1 MFNNKSILITGG
13 TGSFGQKFTEVL
25 LKRFNAK
32 KIIIYSRDEFKQYEM
47 QLKFKN
53 NSKLRFFIGDVRDYD
68 RINYAMNEIDYVVHA
83 AALKQVNSAEYNP
96 SEYINT
102 NITGAENVIKSSI
115 LNNVKKVIAL
125 STDKAAN
132 PINLYGA
139 TKLVSDKLFSAANNI
154 KGDKK
159 ISFSTVRYGNVIN
172 SRGSVIPLF
181 KKIIQEKKKFIPIT
195 HEDMT
200 RFLITL
206 EEAIDFV
213 INAFK
218 IMKGGEIIVPKLPSI
233 KITELAKIMA
243 PSLKQKIIGVR
254 PGEKLHE
261 VMCPKDDSHLVMEF
275 KKYYI
280 ICPTIEFNKKKNF
293 IFNFYGEK
301 GKRVKQYFEYNSKD
315 NKTKLSKKKLLKLI
329 KNI

>member
-1 MFNNKSILITGG
+1 
-13 TGSFGQKFTEVL
+13 
-25 LKRFNAK
+25 
-32 KIIIYSRDEFKQYEM
+32 
-47 QLKFKN
+47 
-53 NSKLRFFIGDVRDYD
+53 
-68 RINYAMNEIDYVVHA
+68 
-83 AALKQVNSAEYNP
+83 
-96 SEYINT
+96 
-102 NITGAENVIKSSI
+102 
-115 LNNVKKVIAL
+115 
-125 STDKAAN
+125 
-132 PINLYGA
+132 
-139 TKLVSDKLFSAANNI
+139 
-154 KGDKK
+154 
-159 ISFSTVRYGNVIN
+159 
-172 SRGSVIPLF
+172 
-181 KKIIQEKKKFIPIT
+181 
-195 HEDMT
+195 MT

-213 INAFK
+213 INALK
-218 IMKGGEIIVPKLPSI
+218 IMKGGEIIIPKLPSI

-261 VMCPKDDSHLVMEF
+261 VMCPKDDSHLVIEF

>member
-1 MFNNKSILITGG
+1 M
-13 TGSFGQKFTEVL
+13 
-25 LKRFNAK
+25 
-32 KIIIYSRDEFKQYEM
+32 
-47 QLKFKN
+47 
-53 NSKLRFFIGDVRDYD
+53 
-68 RINYAMNEIDYVVHA
+68 
-83 AALKQVNSAEYNP
+83 
-96 SEYINT
+96 
-102 NITGAENVIKSSI
+102 
-115 LNNVKKVIAL
+115 

-172 SRGSVIPLF
+172 SRGSVIPFF

-195 HEDMT
+195 HKDMS

-206 EEAIDFV
+206 EEAINFV

-243 PSLKQKIIGVR
+243 PSLKQKIIGIR

-261 VMCPKDDSHLVMEF
+261 VMCPKDDSHLIEF
-275 KKYYI
+275 KNI
-280 ICPTIEFNKKKNF
+280 ILFA
-293 IFNFYGEK
+293 
-301 GKRVKQYFEYNSKD
+301 
-315 NKTKLSKKKLLKLI
+315 LL
-329 KNI
+329 